1 VAGALVLILVEL
13 LVLVAQVVVVQ
24 GHLTLH
30 PQLLEQQ
37 TQAVV
42 GVELVVVAE
51 LAEMVALA
59 LSFFAT
65 PAQFNISLV
74 AQ

>member
-13 LVLVAQVVVVQ
+13 LVLVAQVAVVQ
-24 GHLTLH
+24 GQLVLH
-30 PQLLEQQ
+30 PELLELQ

-42 GVELVVVAE
+42 AVVKVVVPELVVMAVQ
-51 LAEMVALA
+51 A